1 MSVRVS
7 VFYGGS
13 EGRFDYDYYVD
24 QHVPMVYE
32 LLREHGCRRIEV
44 DRGVGGGAPGAP
56 APYAAVGHMEFES
69 LEEFEAGMSTSGSR
83 ILADVPNY
91 TDMQP
96 LVQLSE
102 ITTVLP

>member
-13 EGRFDYDYYVD
+13 DGRFDYDYYID
-24 QHVPMVYE
+24 RHVPMVYE
-32 LLREHGCRRIEV
+32 LLSEHGCRRIEV

-56 APYAAVGHMEFES
+56 APYFAVGHMEFES
-69 LEEFEAGMSTSGSR
+69 LQGFQAGMAANGGQ

>member
-1 MSVRVS
+1 
-7 VFYGGS
+7 
-13 EGRFDYDYYVD
+13 
-24 QHVPMVYE
+24 
-32 LLREHGCRRIEV
+32 
-44 DRGVGGGAPGAP
+44 
-56 APYAAVGHMEFES
+56 MEFES
-69 LEEFEAGMSTSGSR
+69 FEGFEAGMAAGGGQ